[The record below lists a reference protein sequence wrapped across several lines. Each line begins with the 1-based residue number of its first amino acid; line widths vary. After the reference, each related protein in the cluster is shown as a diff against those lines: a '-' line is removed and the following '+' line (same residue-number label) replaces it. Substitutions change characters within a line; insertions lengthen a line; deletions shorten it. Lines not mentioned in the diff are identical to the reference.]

1 MTFAFLL
8 TAFDLDSHVG
18 LFYRAYQTNPIARRM
33 VFAYTVR
40 VRDWRGWTL
49 LAVEVAQDR
58 FDPASNAELA
68 IDVVEVS
75 FTVSAETN
83 N

>member
-1 MTFAFLL
+1 MTSAFLL

-18 LFYRAYQTNPIARRM
+18 LFYRASQTNPIAQRV

-49 LAVEVAQDR
+49 LAVEIGQDR
-58 FDPASNAELA
+58 FDPAGDAEFA
-68 IDVVEVS
+68 IDVV
-75 FTVSAETN
+75 
-83 N
+83 